1 MSSDFKLDELVKTYL
16 TIRTARD
23 NLQKQWEA
31 KDGELAQEMR
41 EIEQV
46 MLTACDEV
54 SADSIKTG
62 EGTIIKTMKEEF
74 ICNDWPGFKQFIKD
88 NSLVE
93 LLQQRIHK
101 TNFKEYLTSHEG
113 EGLPPG
119 ISTFREYGIVVRK
132 PSSK

>member
-1 MSSDFKLDELVKTYL
+1 MESDFKLDELVKTYL

-23 NLQKQWEA
+23 NLQRQWET
-31 KDGELAQEMR
+31 KDAELEQEMR
-41 EIEQV
+41 QIEQ
-46 MLTACDEV
+46 V

-74 ICNDWPGFKQFIKD
+74 ICNDWPGFKDFIRD

-101 TNFKEYLTSHEG
+101 TNLKEYLTTHEG